1 MPNRQALWIRLS
13 RPRRATTTRT
23 VPRIEFVESAFGRA
37 KVVDVPEGGALVDV
51 CDEHYAPIPFSCRSA
66 TCGTC
71 QTIVLAGAEYFEPPN
86 EAEEELLG
94 ILGGV
99 GTTRLLCQAVLK
111 PGPGL
116 VKLRSVDG

>member
-1 MPNRQALWIRLS
+1 M
-13 RPRRATTTRT
+13 
-23 VPRIEFVESAFGRA
+23 PRIEFVESAFGPKKIVEA
-37 KVVDVPEGGALVDV
+37 PDGGALVDL

-71 QTIVLAGAEYFEPPN
+71 HIQVLAGAEYFEPPN

-94 ILGGV
+94 ILNSGG
-99 GTTRLLCQAVLK
+99 GAMRLGCQAVLK

-116 VKLRSVDG
+116 VKLKSVDG

>member
-1 MPNRQALWIRLS
+1 
-13 RPRRATTTRT
+13 
-23 VPRIEFVESAFGRA
+23 VPRIEFVESALGKA
-37 KVVDVPEGGALVDV
+37 KVVDVPDGGRFVDI

-71 QTIVLAGAEYFEPPN
+71 QLIVLEGSEFFEPPN

-94 ILGGV
+94 LLRGV
-99 GTTRLLCQAVLK
+99 GPTRLGCQAVLK

-116 VKLRSVDG
+116 VRLKSVDG